1 MSTVANKASF
11 VDIEFISASMKIF
24 LPESGVNASCQLP
37 WNDPTYDRDVAT
49 WPQLEGL

>member
-37 WNDPTYDRDVAT
+37 WNDPGLKDG
-49 WPQLEGL
+49 PQYYKA